1 MPSMPLMSPA
11 APCGGTIARSAPFDA
26 ISALGWAAASA
37 WSPSF
42 QDDPDGRAKAFELER
57 AADTLPA
64 EPRRLLPVREDFSAA
79 RPDELWLSAGII
91 ACPLLLAA
99 ATSAAEAT
107 AGLNSRASAVKHMA
121 GLLCIA

>member
-42 QDDPDGRAKAFELER
+42 QDDPDGRAKALELER
-57 AADTLPA
+57 AADTSPASRAPAAAVVGVGRQDPAVPLPA
-64 EPRRLLPVREDFSAA
+64 
-79 RPDELWLSAGII
+79 
-91 ACPLLLAA
+91 AC
-99 ATSAAEAT
+99 
-107 AGLNSRASAVKHMA
+107 
-121 GLLCIA
+121 